1 MKITFLGTGGSLGV
15 PMIGCGCGVC
25 TSSDPGNRRLRPS
38 LWIRHGGSSIL
49 IDTSTDFRLQAL
61 ESGLGQVDAILF
73 THPHADHC
81 LGLDDMRIVVD
92 RQRRQVPV
100 HASTQTLEVLRRM
113 FGYMFS
119 DPMWESDVPRLRA
132 APVDGEFELCGLRI
146 EPVEV
151 LHQKMTVLAYRF
163 CPATAGGKPAI
174 AAAYVTDVS
183 EIPPASE
190 ERLRGLDMLI
200 IGALRYEPH
209 VKHFS
214 LDQTLDF
221 ALRVGARRVLLTHMS
236 HDLDYSRLLD
246 ELPERVEPAF
256 DGLTVEL

>member
-1 MKITFLGTGGSLGV
+1 LKITFLGTGGSLGV
-15 PMIGCGCGVC
+15 PMIGCGCNVC
-25 TSSDPGNRRLRPS
+25 TSSDPRNRRLRPS
-38 LWIRHGGSSIL
+38 LWIRHAGSNIL
-49 IDTSTDFRLQAL
+49 IDAATDFRLQAL
-61 ESGLGQVDAILF
+61 ENGLGQVDSILF
-73 THPHADHC
+73 THAHADHC

-100 HASTQTLEVLRRM
+100 HASTKTLEVLRRM

-119 DPMWESDVPRLRA
+119 NPMWESDVPRLRA
-132 APVDGEFELCGLRI
+132 VPVDGRFELCGLWV

-151 LHQKMTVLAYRF
+151 LHHKMTVLAYRF
-163 CPATAGGKPAI
+163 GPATPGDKPVI

-190 ERLRGLDMLI
+190 ERLRDLELLI
-200 IGALRYEPH
+200 IGALRYKPH

-214 LDQTLDF
+214 LEQTLDF

-236 HDLDYSRLLD
+236 HDLDYSRLLE

-256 DGLTVEL
+256 DGMTVEL